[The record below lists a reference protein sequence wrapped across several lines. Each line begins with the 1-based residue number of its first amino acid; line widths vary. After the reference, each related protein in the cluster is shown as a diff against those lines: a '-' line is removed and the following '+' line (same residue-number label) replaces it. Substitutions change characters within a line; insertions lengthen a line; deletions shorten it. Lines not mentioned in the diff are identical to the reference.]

1 MPVDW
6 RKSPKSVSLADI
18 EKTSDDELWQIIFLA
33 LVPRVSGTMDEQYE
47 IVKSWS
53 AGLQM
58 LWATQLVEDE
68 VNNGGFN
75 QYFFNRSG
83 QWAEEAIDG
92 FRLIG
97 RNDRAAVVQAA
108 INQFFADAPKL
119 RKFYREHTMEAFMES
134 YKHTDLGQFDQKWYS
149 LPDFFA
155 ERTAYI
161 RKHPEEFVLT
171 AEPQSPT

>member
-68 VNNGGFN
+68 VNNGG
-75 QYFFNRSG
+75 STS
-83 QWAEEAIDG
+83 I
-92 FRLIG
+92 
-97 RNDRAAVVQAA
+97 
-108 INQFFADAPKL
+108 
-119 RKFYREHTMEAFMES
+119 S
-134 YKHTDLGQFDQKWYS
+134 
-149 LPDFFA
+149 
-155 ERTAYI
+155 
-161 RKHPEEFVLT
+161 LT
-171 AEPQSPT
+171 ALDNGLRRRLMAFD